1 MKILKAQ
8 MHVIG
13 NLTVYETFQDF
24 CRENKF
30 KYKHYEV
37 SYDPSMNVSLVTF
50 DKLEIDNKENIF
62 DNYFAK
68 KFDKIFDEV
77 TKDDQK
83 G

>member
-13 NLTVYETFQDF
+13 NMTVYETFQDF
-24 CRENKF
+24 CKENNF

-50 DKLEIDNKENIF
+50 DKLEIAKEENIF